1 MLMKKLLSTL
11 FLGLFLIP
19 MGHAQKIDQ
28 SAVIAGGIFLNIFKL
43 PEELVWAITS
53 PAKAAQYRKL
63 TDTTKAMGDADLKN
77 EDLNCEQKCA
87 NDLRILSD
95 ARNRMIPD
103 SGEHLL
109 SFLNEKKDFA
119 DHIQRT
125 VGYCW
130 GHTSVTR
137 NFNYLAHFDPS
148 LKKEEPKAYR
158 KIIRKIM
165 RGKAQIIPGY
175 ANLREF
181 SAEPEIMVALKDQVV
196 WKWLE
201 KAMRVRSIGT
211 SLRGMKGLMEKEEL
225 FGFIDQVKE
234 KLSVNHTPKI
244 FFTNL
249 KKPGF
254 IHIVSIYNVV
264 EEENQIKLCIL
275 DNHEYEDQLK
285 DCGVFVTV
293 KKDGSE
299 NFYKGWENPSIEREG
314 FVGQFGFT
322 PEDDLEIL
330 KFQKENTKLCLE
342 KCK

>member
-1 MLMKKLLSTL
+1 
-11 FLGLFLIP
+11 

-28 SAVIAGGIFLNIFKL
+28 SVVIAGGLFLNIFKL
-43 PEELVWAITS
+43 PEELIWAITS
-53 PAKAAQYRKL
+53 PAKHAQYRKL
-63 TDTTKAMGDADLKN
+63 TDTTKAMANADIKS
-77 EDLNCEQKCA
+77 EAITCEQKCVD
-87 NDLRILSD
+87 DLRILGD
-95 ARNRMIPD
+95 ARNKMFPD

-148 LKKEEPKAYR
+148 LKKEEPKKYK

-211 SLRGMKGLMEKEEL
+211 SLKGMKGLMAKNEL
-225 FGFIDQVKE
+225 MGFIDQVKD
-234 KLSVNHTPKI
+234 KLSVNHAPKV
-244 FFTNL
+244 FFSNL

-264 EEENQIKLCIL
+264 EEEDQIKLCIL
-275 DNHEYEDQLK
+275 DNHEYEDKLK

-299 NFYKGWENPSIEREG
+299 NYYEGWNNPAREIEG

-330 KFQKENTKLCLE
+330 KFQKENTKMCLE